1 MANGKSM
8 SLQVVMKKL
17 DSLETRMRKLE
28 AERSLGVVR
37 LSDREMREIEK
48 IHKEM
53 MAGKEKSFRDIFHK

>member
-1 MANGKSM
+1 MSNGKSV

-17 DSLETRMRKLE
+17 GVLETRMRKLE

-53 MAGKEKSFRDIFHK
+53 VSGKEKRFRDIFHK

>member
-1 MANGKSM
+1 MANGKSV

-17 DSLETRMRKLE
+17 ENIETRMRKLE

-37 LSDREMREIEK
+37 FSNRKMREIEK

-53 MAGKEKSFRDIFHK
+53 MSGKEKSFRDVFHK